1 MNLGL
6 HVNHGKKKNHIRLVS
21 HNNLNTDV
29 RGVGKEHM
37 NLEPTLLT
45 EIERQVGDQYED
57 KREKDS
63 QRETQLNTSL

>member
-1 MNLGL
+1 M
-6 HVNHGKKKNHIRLVS
+6 S

-29 RGVGKEHM
+29 RGGGKEHM

-45 EIERQVGDQYED
+45 EIERQVVDQYED
-57 KREKDS
+57 EREKDS